1 MTDPHATILWSV
13 AFEHALSLICT
24 PQRTSNGALS
34 WSSPSD
40 EQMKYVR
47 AWANFVAAKALGA
60 VPGVEPGAEQITALA
75 RGMYLVYAA
84 DLGWRRSYDQ
94 SPMRRWS
101 TSDVI
106 ADGEPK
112 LFGGAAKYAM
122 NDGSSA
128 GELESDAWH
137 AVARAF
143 FDAVAA
149 CVGRE
154 QLRAAAAHRP
164 GGALHGRAALL
175 ADHAVNLGPSLYHA
189 YTEHLGGK
197 SSYADHEVLPGW
209 SELHETHQRA
219 WRLAAKHAWGQL

>member
-143 FDAVAA
+143 IDAVAA
-149 CVGRE
+149 CVN
-154 QLRAAAAHRP
+154 
-164 GGALHGRAALL
+164 GGPPLQ
-175 ADHAVNLGPSLYHA
+175 NLGPLLYHA

-197 SSYADHEVLPGW
+197 SSYAAHEALPGW
-209 SELHETHQRA
+209 NELRETDQRA
-219 WRLAAKHAWGQL
+219 WRLVAKHAWGRL

>member
-24 PQRTSNGALS
+24 PQRASNGALS

-128 GELESDAWH
+128 GERESDAWH

-149 CVGRE
+149 FVN
-154 QLRAAAAHRP
+154 
-164 GGALHGRAALL
+164 GGVSLQ
-175 ADHAVNLGPSLYHA
+175 NLGPSLYRA

-197 SSYADHEVLPGW
+197 SSYAAHEALPGW
-209 SELHETHQRA
+209 NELHKTDQRA

>member
-143 FDAVAA
+143 FDAVVA
-149 CVGRE
+149 CVN
-154 QLRAAAAHRP
+154 
-164 GGALHGRAALL
+164 GGPPLQ
-175 ADHAVNLGPSLYHA
+175 NLGPSLYHA
-189 YTEHLGGK
+189 YAEHLGGK

-209 SELHETHQRA
+209 NELHENDQRA
-219 WRLAAKHAWGQL
+219 WRIAAKHARSRL